1 MVSIPE
7 ICRVEGHI
15 DLLINMENEKVKDVK
30 AKCLEGNQIL
40 EKILIGRSFQEVPE
54 ISSRICGVCSIIH
67 KLTSIQAI
75 EDAFKVELNEEI
87 EALRKLV
94 AYTGHL
100 YSHIFHIFAMIYPDY
115 TGNSLDSIFVE
126 SIRKHDFAKIV
137 ETIKAIRSATDILC
151 GRAVHPIT
159 PVVGGFSKI
168 PSKSNL
174 VKVRRLLGKVLK
186 TRDLLDHLLEGVS
199 LDFTRRTEY
208 LALKGYGEIPILKGD
223 ICRLDGEI
231 FDSRLFTDYIR
242 EIEVDYTTARHFM
255 LRNGRTYM
263 VGAISRLNV
272 NHEMLCE
279 EAMELLNGHE
289 IEFPCYSP
297 FGNIV
302 AQVLEII
309 HFTVQSI
316 SLIDEIL
323 DMYPF
328 KSSVEVTPREGIGLS
343 VTEAPRGLLLHTY
356 ELDSNGRVQ
365 SVNIIT
371 PTAQNLENLEADVKA
386 YIEYL
391 IAKGDI
397 ENLKHRIEM
406 LTRAYDPCMSC
417 SARFAKAR

>member
-1 MVSIPE
+1 
-7 ICRVEGHI
+7 
-15 DLLINMENEKVKDVK
+15 
-30 AKCLEGNQIL
+30 
-40 EKILIGRSFQEVPE
+40 
-54 ISSRICGVCSIIH
+54 
-67 KLTSIQAI
+67 
-75 EDAFKVELNEEI
+75 
-87 EALRKLV
+87 
-94 AYTGHL
+94 
-100 YSHIFHIFAMIYPDY
+100 
-115 TGNSLDSIFVE
+115 
-126 SIRKHDFAKIV
+126 
-137 ETIKAIRSATDILC
+137 
-151 GRAVHPIT
+151 
-159 PVVGGFSKI
+159 
-168 PSKSNL
+168 
-174 VKVRRLLGKVLK
+174 
-186 TRDLLDHLLEGVS
+186 
-199 LDFTRRTEY
+199 
-208 LALKGYGEIPILKGD
+208 
-223 ICRLDGEI
+223 I